1 MTQDIIKLVLQCI
14 ITLSAVIPLIMALI
28 RYVNKYRSKSGWDK
42 LVQLVMDLCV
52 QAENN
57 FEKGSDKKNWV
68 ISMVQK
74 LSSSID
80 YDISNDDLKK
90 IELLIDDIIET
101 ANDINR

>member
-28 RYVNKYRSKSGWDK
+28 RYVNKYRSKSDWDK
-42 LVQLVMDLCV
+42 LVQLVMELCV
-52 QAENN
+52 QAENKYK
-57 FEKGSDKKNWV
+57 KGSDKKNWV

-90 IELLIDDIIET
+90 IELLIDVIIET
-101 ANDINR
+101 ANDISR